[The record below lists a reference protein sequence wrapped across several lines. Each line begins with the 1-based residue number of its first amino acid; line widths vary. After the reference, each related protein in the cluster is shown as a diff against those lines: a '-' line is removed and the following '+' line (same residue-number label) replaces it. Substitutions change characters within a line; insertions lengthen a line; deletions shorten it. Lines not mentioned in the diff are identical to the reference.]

1 MARLGA
7 SITDYLGP
15 VDPDEYLRE
24 CADQGYRSAP
34 CPVIDPEDTE
44 AAQYVRRQFARA
56 DVVISE
62 VAAWVNPMDPDP
74 RLRSQ
79 ARDEIT
85 RSLALADELGAAC
98 CTTVSGSL
106 ASSDTP
112 DSHVGH
118 HPDNF
123 TSDAVDAVIEW
134 IRDVLGAVK
143 PTRSFLTLEMCPWA
157 IVDRPEVYRH
167 ILDRVDDPG
176 LAVHID
182 PANSMVSPRALF
194 NSGAVIEDL
203 FDQLGQWT
211 KACHAK
217 DVTFVGSPSIVA
229 MEEVPP
235 GAGYLDYNAFLRCM
249 TRLDSDIPLI
259 MEHLPDRET
268 YAQSAG
274 RIRKVAAAHGVPL

>member
-7 SITDYLGP
+7 SITDYLGQ
-15 VDPDEYLRE
+15 VDVDEYLRE

-34 CPVIDPEDTE
+34 CPVIDPEDSE
-44 AAQYVRRQFARA
+44 VVRYVRREFAKA

-74 RLRSQ
+74 RLRDE
-79 ARDEIT
+79 ARAEIT
-85 RSLALADELGAAC
+85 QALALADELGAAC
-98 CTTVSGSL
+98 CTTVSGAL
-106 ASSDTP
+106 ASADTP

-123 TSDAVDAVIEW
+123 TPAAIDGVIEW

-157 IVDRPEVYRH
+157 IVDRPEVYRD
-167 ILDRVDDPG
+167 ILDRVDNPG
-176 LAVHID
+176 LAVHLD
-182 PANSMVSPRALF
+182 PANHMTSPRALF
-194 NSGAVIEDL
+194 NSGPVIEDL
-203 FDQLGQWT
+203 FDQLGKWT

-235 GAGYLDYNAFLRCM
+235 GTGYLDYNAFLRCM
-249 TRLDSDIPLI
+249 TRLESDVPLI

-274 RIRKVAAAHGVPL
+274 RIRKVATRQGVSL

>member
-7 SITDYLGP
+7 SVTDYLGP
-15 VDPDEYLRE
+15 VDPDTYLKE
-24 CADQGYRSAP
+24 CGDQGYRSAP
-34 CPVIDPEDTE
+34 CPVIDPEDTDVVR
-44 AAQYVRRQFARA
+44 YVRREFAKA

-74 RLRSQ
+74 GLRKA
-79 ARDEIT
+79 ARDEVT
-85 RSLALADELGAAC
+85 QALALADELGAAC

-106 ASSDTP
+106 ASSDMP
-112 DSHVGH
+112 DSHVGQ

-123 TSDAVDAVIEW
+123 TSDAIDAVIEW
-134 IRDVLGAVK
+134 IGDVLRAVK

-157 IVDRPEVYRH
+157 IVDQPDVYRY
-167 ILDRVDDPG
+167 ILDRIGDPG
-176 LAVHID
+176 LAVHLD
-182 PANSMVSPRALF
+182 PANHMTSPRALF
-194 NSGAVIEDL
+194 DSGQVIEDL
-203 FDQLGQWT
+203 FDQLGRWT

-235 GAGYLDYNAFLRCM
+235 GTGYLDYNAFLRCM
-249 TRLDSDIPLI
+249 TMLDSDVPLI

-274 RIRKVAAAHGVPL
+274 RIRKVAARQGVSL

>member
-15 VDPDEYLRE
+15 VDVDEYLRE

-34 CPVIDPEDTE
+34 CPVVDPDDTG
-44 AAQYVRRQFARA
+44 AVQYVRREFAKA
-56 DVVISE
+56 DVVVSE

-74 RLRSQ
+74 ELRSR
-79 ARDEIT
+79 AREEIT
-85 RSLALADELGAAC
+85 RALALADELGAAC
-98 CTTVSGSL
+98 CTTVSGAL
-106 ASSDTP
+106 ASADTP

-123 TSDAVDAVIEW
+123 TSDAIDGVIEW
-134 IRDVLGAVK
+134 IRDVLAAVR

-157 IVDRPEVYRH
+157 IVDCPEVY
-167 ILDRVDDPG
+167 LDVLERIDDPG
-176 LAVHID
+176 LAVHLD
-182 PANSMVSPRALF
+182 PANHMSSPRALF
-194 NSGAVIEDL
+194 NSGEVIEDL
-203 FDQLGQWT
+203 FDQLGRWT

-235 GAGYLDYNAFLRCM
+235 GTGYLDYNAFLRCM
-249 TRLDSDIPLI
+249 TRLDSDVPLI

-268 YAQSAG
+268 YAKSAG
-274 RIRKVAAAHGVPL
+274 RIRKVAAAHGVSL

>member
-15 VDPDEYLRE
+15 VDPDTYLKE

-44 AAQYVRRQFARA
+44 VVRYVRREFAKA
-56 DVVISE
+56 DVTISE

-74 RLRSQ
+74 GLRKA

-85 RSLALADELGAAC
+85 QALALADELGAAC
-98 CTTVSGSL
+98 CTTVSGAL

-123 TSDAVDAVIEW
+123 TSQAVDAVIEW
-134 IRDVLGAVK
+134 IREVLAAVK

-157 IVDRPEVYRH
+157 IVDCPEVYRDV
-167 ILDRVDDPG
+167 LDRIDDPG
-176 LAVHID
+176 LAVHLD
-182 PANSMVSPRALF
+182 PANHMTSPRALF

-203 FDQLGQWT
+203 FDQLGKWT

-229 MEEVPP
+229 MKEVPP
-235 GAGYLDYNAFLRCM
+235 GTGYLDYNAFLRCM
-249 TRLDSDIPLI
+249 TRLDPHVPMI

-268 YAQSAG
+268 YARSGA
-274 RIRKVAAAHGVPL
+274 RIRKVADAHGVSL